1 LIDNKIDYQFTDN
14 YTSNVDIGFHVETI
28 FDGLKLKHRDYGLEA
43 VSNAL
48 ESGCGTVLSSTGS
61 GKSMLTASLI
71 ENIKMTQCSDNYKC
85 LILVPGLSLV
95 EQLNNDFIE
104 YGVTFTH
111 SGWTGKNPLQNTEV
125 VICNT
130 ENFCASFDKHPW
142 IKNVNLLIQDECH
155 KARNSG
161 QLAKN
166 ISKIKTPHKYGFTG
180 TLPKEDIDRWKII
193 GTFGPIIFE
202 KQSKELRDAGYLTE
216 ACIKIVKLNHNN
228 PPKMD
233 YKQELKYV
241 YTSGLRHI
249 IVKKIASKLTN
260 NTLILVNHIEH
271 GMDTLDL
278 LSSIEGKQVYF
289 VHGGMPVEERQEII
303 KKMELQNNIITIAMS
318 SIFSTGINIKN
329 IHYIMFLAGG
339 KSFIRIIQSIGRGLR
354 LHDSKNKLTLIDIC
368 DNLKYS
374 MQHIEHRK
382 QFYDEQIIPY
392 KETEVWL

>member
-1 LIDNKIDYQFTDN
+1 
-14 YTSNVDIGFHVETI
+14 
-28 FDGLKLKHRDYGLEA
+28 
-43 VSNAL
+43 
-48 ESGCGTVLSSTGS
+48 
-61 GKSMLTASLI
+61 
-71 ENIKMTQCSDNYKC
+71 MTQCSDNYKC

-155 KARNSG
+155 KVRNSG

-382 QFYDEQIIPY
+382 EFYNEQEIEWR
-392 KETEVWL
+392 ETEVNL